1 MTTCA
6 DKKCRIFNAFIKSVD
21 GKEEKDKKAEKGL
34 FGKCLGEFT
43 TLGWVWGC
51 SFSPSGKK
59 VAYVSHDSTISY
71 VNWTEENAQPIT
83 LKLTTLPFRS
93 VQFLSEDII
102 IAGGFDY
109 SPFVFSCSDKLVMI
123 GRADGQSGG
132 GEEKQTNRVVNKF
145 QTNTTEKKKLMIKKL

>member
-1 MTTCA
+1 VLIRNVVFLTHSLKVLMV
-6 DKKCRIFNAFIKSVD
+6 KKKRT
-21 GKEEKDKKAEKGL
+21 KKAEKGL

-83 LKLTTLPFRS
+83 LKTYNSSF
-93 VQFLSEDII
+93 
-102 IAGGFDY
+102 
-109 SPFVFSCSDKLVMI
+109 
-123 GRADGQSGG
+123 
-132 GEEKQTNRVVNKF
+132 
-145 QTNTTEKKKLMIKKL
+145 